1 MSHFSSGARNNAKSL
16 SSISQSGFSVLTAG
30 LLIIIIA
37 LAGASGFIYLKSQE
51 RIDLLERKFMHV
63 EGRLLAKTDT
73 TNAFKVELAKV
84 STDVSTQDALVQIHL
99 KSLDTTL
106 DKMSVRVNK
115 LEDSS
120 SQEWLLSEI
129 EYLMKMAD
137 HRMLMKDDVKGAI
150 ALLKS
155 ADAVIS
161 NMPVKDAGLN
171 KVRVAIAED
180 ITALELYEAIDVP
193 GIYAELVA
201 LAGLVEK
208 LPMVPLEQEEVE
220 EASADVSTDEVS
232 LLDKINS
239 SMGQYL
245 TVRRYNDTELEK
257 MLTRDQR
264 NFVKGSMLLSLEQAQ
279 TAVLRSDQSI
289 YDDNLNAVR
298 ATLIS
303 YFKSGSY
310 QVDIAKLKL
319 NKLIGVKIEAELPAI
334 SGSQQAINRYIS
346 EKVRTR

>member
-1 MSHFSSGARNNAKSL
+1 
-16 SSISQSGFSVLTAG
+16 
-30 LLIIIIA
+30 
-37 LAGASGFIYLKSQE
+37 
-51 RIDLLERKFMHV
+51 
-63 EGRLLAKTDT
+63 
-73 TNAFKVELAKV
+73 ELAKV